1 MTKNQDGGT
10 QSNRQQET
18 VVDSDVKPSIE
29 VTSIEKVLIPER
41 IARNSRR

>member
-18 VVDSDVKPSIE
+18 EVTPGKPTIE
-29 VTSIEKVLIPER
+29 VTPSEKVLIPER